1 MIYSFRVDILK
12 DYVKAGEALARDC
25 TIKFDETAEVTRGIQ
40 FDMSL
45 DHIKMSSISF
55 DRFTQRF
62 RPVLTIDG
70 VDFPLGVYMATT
82 TPETLS
88 PTGSYMQVEGYDETM
103 ILKQAK
109 TDRRTYYPAGTLY
122 FDVINDL
129 MAQCGLVNII
139 AESNALTLAND
150 REYELGTTYLSIIN
164 ELCDEMNYEHVY
176 ADLSGYFHFARKV
189 DRTTAD
195 TAYTDVKQLRMIKPI
210 KRNTDIY
217 ELPNVIVGVVS
228 NPDRSKMMYRAENNN
243 LASAISI
250 PRRGYKIV
258 QVLKLDNTADA
269 TTLKEYVDRMLL
281 NAMQTTEV
289 VEFDTMAEGGHEY
302 GYMVSVDTALLE
314 GLYRETGYTIK
325 IGRTARMTHRLERKL
340 YV

>member
-40 FDMSL
+40 LDMSL
-45 DHIKMSSISF
+45 DRIKMSSIAF
-55 DRFTQRF
+55 DRFTQRL

-70 VDFPLGVYMATT
+70 VDYPLGVYMITT

-109 TDRRTYYPAGTLY
+109 VDGRVYYASGTPY
-122 FDVINDL
+122 FTVINDL
-129 MAQCGLVNII
+129 MTQCGLVNII
-139 AESNALTLAND
+139 AESNSLTLATA
-150 REYELGTTYLSIIN
+150 REYELGTAYLDIIN

-217 ELPNVIVGVVS
+217 DLPNVIVGVVS
-228 NPDRSKMMYRAENNN
+228 TPDRSKMMYRAENNN
-243 LASAISI
+243 LSSAISI
-250 PRRGYKIV
+250 PRRGYKVV

-269 TTLKEYVDRMLL
+269 TTLKDYIDRKLL
-281 NAMQTTEV
+281 QAMQTTEV
-289 VEFDTMAEGGHEY
+289 IEFDTMAEGGHEY
-302 GYMVSVDTALLE
+302 GYMVSVDTALIE

>member
-45 DHIKMSSISF
+45 DHINMSSIAF

-129 MAQCGLVNII
+129 MTQCGLVNII
-139 AESNALTLAND
+139 AERNALTLAND

-228 NPDRSKMMYRAENNN
+228 NPDRAKMMYRAENNN
-243 LASAISI
+243 LSSAIPYLGGAIKLFRYLSWTI
-250 PRRGYKIV
+250 P
-258 QVLKLDNTADA
+258 Q
-269 TTLKEYVDRMLL
+269 TLP
-281 NAMQTTEV
+281 
-289 VEFDTMAEGGHEY
+289 
-302 GYMVSVDTALLE
+302 
-314 GLYRETGYTIK
+314 
-325 IGRTARMTHRLERKL
+325 RKKST
-340 YV
+340 